1 MALEPGER
9 VLWTG
14 FPRQGIAFSSQDIF
28 MIPFSLMWGGF
39 AIFWE
44 ATVFDSGKGPLLFEL
59 WGVPFVL
66 IGLYIIFGR
75 FFADAATRARTIYA
89 LTDRRVL
96 ILGGLWKTSIRS
108 LELAGMSEINL
119 TESQNDRGT
128 IVFGPPPTFASGPRG
143 WPMSGRNQSPSFDG
157 IPGARSVLTQIRDA
171 QRKLRA
177 A

>member
-1 MALEPGER
+1 
-9 VLWTG
+9 
-14 FPRQGIAFSSQDIF
+14 

-44 ATVFDSGKGPLLFEL
+44 VTVFDSGKGPLFFKL

-66 IGLYIIFGR
+66 VGLYIIFGR

-96 ILGGLWKTSIRS
+96 ILGVLWKTSIRS
-108 LELAGMSEINL
+108 LELAGLSEINL
-119 TESQNDRGT
+119 TEGQNGRGT
-128 IVFGPPPTFASGPRG
+128 IVFGPPPTFGSGPRG
-143 WPMSGRNQSPSFDG
+143 WPMNNRNQSPSFYG